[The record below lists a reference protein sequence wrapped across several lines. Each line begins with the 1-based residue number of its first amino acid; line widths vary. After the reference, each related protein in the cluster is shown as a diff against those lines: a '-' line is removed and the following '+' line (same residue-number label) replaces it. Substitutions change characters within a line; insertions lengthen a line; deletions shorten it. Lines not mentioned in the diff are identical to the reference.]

1 MGVARGRCWAA
12 GVVTGVLAVAP
23 SAWLRNVKVS
33 DVGAHTADV
42 SFDWDLSYLLNGK
55 RSGSYKDLGYDIGWK
70 VDYVSGGEDYH
81 QAYGAAVDPAK
92 DIDGVCFAIGVGRA
106 TSVTPAGDHD
116 PDTIYYDSLD
126 CGDSDPTS
134 PYTGVA
140 NDKMTPEDYQR
151 ITGTRTCEL
160 YQGGKVTGPSFNQYS
175 TRSLAEAGAK
185 PGTLKGHVDMALTG
199 LDASTLYGNTKDTAD
214 MDTFYG
220 SIFLGGNNSLNDAA
234 GRASFNLYKKGMR
247 TATKVDIRSLRL
259 GVAVHLKDSSKA
271 VQTSTRRT
279 RTPATSSS
287 PNVYGDEMSSPGR
300 VCLLLFLIF
309 VLVWSLLWRLRRRSF
324 PRRRRA
330 GFPWMPIWCGRAV
343 WRVSM

>member
-1 MGVARGRCWAA
+1 MFSRLFGELCFEEGAMGVARGRCWAA
-12 GVVTGVLAVAP
+12 GVVTGVLAAAP
-23 SAWLRNVKVS
+23 SSSPSVSDGLGLNSSSSWPAGMPDPSSWLRNVKVS

-81 QAYGAAVDPAK
+81 QAYSAAVDPAK

-151 ITGTRTCEL
+151 ITGTRTSEL
-160 YQGGKVTGPSFNQYS
+160 YQGGKLTGPSFNQYS

-199 LDASTLYGNTKDTAD
+199 LDTNTLYGNTKDTAD

-220 SIFLGGNNSLNDAA
+220 SIFFWGGGGIS
-234 GRASFNLYKKGMR
+234 
-247 TATKVDIRSLRL
+247 I
-259 GVAVHLKDSSKA
+259 
-271 VQTSTRRT
+271 
-279 RTPATSSS
+279 
-287 PNVYGDEMSSPGR
+287 
-300 VCLLLFLIF
+300 
-309 VLVWSLLWRLRRRSF
+309 
-324 PRRRRA
+324 
-330 GFPWMPIWCGRAV
+330 
-343 WRVSM
+343 